1 MQTFDEWI
9 AQHYPMFEL
18 TGDREE
24 DTTARL
30 VRVVALDLFNQ
41 RAELLNGLNMALGAL
56 ADGLW
61 DYGPGQDEHDKCNE
75 VLEKLRAIVARAIGE
90 SNADQ

>member
-1 MQTFDEWI
+1 MQNFDEWI
-9 AQHYPMFEL
+9 AQHYPMFQL

-41 RAELLNGLNMALGAL
+41 RTELLNGLGIAIEAL

-75 VLEKLRAIVARAIGE
+75 VLERLRTIVARATG
-90 SNADQ
+90 SQS